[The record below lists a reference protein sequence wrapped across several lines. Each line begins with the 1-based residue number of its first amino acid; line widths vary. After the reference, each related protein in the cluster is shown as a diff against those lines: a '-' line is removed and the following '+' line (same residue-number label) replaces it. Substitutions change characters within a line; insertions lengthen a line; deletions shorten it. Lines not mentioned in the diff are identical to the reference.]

1 MISVIKYDEAVKN
14 IIAIKKSMN
23 NILERKANNIPK
35 IIADSWE
42 TRTDLDRIDRFIW
55 YVGIVLGLPQ
65 SGHRNPT
72 GDLVI
77 H

>member
-1 MISVIKYDEAVKN
+1 MISVIKYDEAENN
-14 IIAIKKSMN
+14 IIAIKKSIN
-23 NILERKANNIPK
+23 NILERKANNTPK
-35 IIADSWE
+35 MIAASWE
-42 TRTDLDRIDRFIW
+42 TRTDLDRIDRCIW

>member
-1 MISVIKYDEAVKN
+1 MISVIKYDEAENN
-14 IIAIKKSMN
+14 IIAIKKSIN
-23 NILERKANNIPK
+23 NILERKANNTPK
-35 IIADSWE
+35 MIAASWE

-55 YVGIVLGLPQ
+55 YVGIVSGLPQ